1 MNNYIDPPNKL
12 LKHTDRVADIMNE
25 TPVIPINVE
34 IDLTN
39 RCNLGCQGCHMA
51 YLHSRGVH
59 AKRRTHET
67 GDIMDTELAI
77 SIVRQLAAVGV
88 RSITW
93 TGGGEPTLHPDIAEI
108 IRYTLIPQG
117 IYTNGVQV
125 TPELASLLKIHMDWV
140 YVSLDRHDRDRYMKY
155 KAADKFNAA
164 CTGIRNLVK
173 SPGGAT
179 IGVGF
184 LLSRANWGD
193 GWDMIHLAEDLGV
206 DYVQFRPEVEYDPA
220 HPDRAIHDNTW
231 LKPCIQWLDGIKDRR
246 GVQVDTSRFEM
257 YRNWGGHPYRTCYWS
272 QLQTVITPDGRV
284 WVCCNRRG
292 YKDSAWGDLKLES
305 FADIVDRIR
314 AWKVDNQC
322 RVMCRG
328 HIPNLTLNKIM
339 EPRGGHDDFV

>member
-1 MNNYIDPPNKL
+1 MKYIDPPNKL
-12 LKHTDRVADIMNE
+12 LKHIDRIADIMNE

-140 YVSLDRHDRDRYMKY
+140 YVSLDRHDRDGYMKY
-155 KAADKFNAA
+155 KAADKLFQSHRVRKGDFN
-164 CTGIRNLVK
+164 CHRWRLRTLLYNKTCHLLQLISTNCHRCRFWN
-173 SPGGAT
+173 
-179 IGVGF
+179 
-184 LLSRANWGD
+184 LSR
-193 GWDMIHLAEDLGV
+193 
-206 DYVQFRPEVEYDPA
+206 
-220 HPDRAIHDNTW
+220 
-231 LKPCIQWLDGIKDRR
+231 
-246 GVQVDTSRFEM
+246 
-257 YRNWGGHPYRTCYWS
+257 
-272 QLQTVITPDGRV
+272 QTV
-284 WVCCNRRG
+284 
-292 YKDSAWGDLKLES
+292 
-305 FADIVDRIR
+305 F
-314 AWKVDNQC
+314 
-322 RVMCRG
+322 
-328 HIPNLTLNKIM
+328 
-339 EPRGGHDDFV
+339 